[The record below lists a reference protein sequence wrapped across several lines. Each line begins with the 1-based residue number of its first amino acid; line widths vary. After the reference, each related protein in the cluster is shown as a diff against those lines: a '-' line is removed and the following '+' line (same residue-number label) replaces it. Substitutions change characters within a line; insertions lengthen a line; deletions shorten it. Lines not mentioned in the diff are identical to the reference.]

1 MPTGRAVSSLVA
13 AGDESP
19 SLIAEGVSSEASSL
33 PAPLRLRLVSPPEG
47 VAKGRE
53 VDLAIG
59 SQQSAN
65 SPEGAT

>member
-1 MPTGRAVSSLVA
+1 MEHPKKTGIVIQFREESVVSSPHPLA
-13 AGDESP
+13 DARPP
-19 SLIAEGVSSEASSL
+19 S
-33 PAPLRLRLVSPPEG
+33 EG

>member
-1 MPTGRAVSSLVA
+1 MIRGIYR
-13 AGDESP
+13 
-19 SLIAEGVSSEASSL
+19 
-33 PAPLRLRLVSPPEG
+33 PPDEG